1 MKQLVSLSLSLTGS
15 SPSMVLDPPANQHQA
30 TNSSAN
36 QHQPLRRVSSN
47 QVSKSKDSAD
57 MYSKAS
63 ANGDSSSVNQVT
75 PESSN
80 QKQDSFDSTNQGDG
94 DNKKDITTDV
104 TTHSKVSRVRS
115 SSEDRQPVVYRKQPP
130 AFTRSISDSPKG
142 LYLCLYSFQTQ
153 TPSH

>member
-1 MKQLVSLSLSLTGS
+1 
-15 SPSMVLDPPANQHQA
+15 
-30 TNSSAN
+30 
-36 QHQPLRRVSSN
+36 
-47 QVSKSKDSAD
+47 

-142 LYLCLYSFQTQ
+142 LYLCSSPSQTQ